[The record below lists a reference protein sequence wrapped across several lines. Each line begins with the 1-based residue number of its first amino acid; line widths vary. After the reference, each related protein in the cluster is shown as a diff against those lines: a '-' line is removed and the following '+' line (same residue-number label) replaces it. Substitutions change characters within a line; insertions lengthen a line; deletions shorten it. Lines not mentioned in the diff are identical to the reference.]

1 MRSSE
6 PRTKPSSSDAAMGRA
21 EIVRAYLQAIE
32 RREDALAFFAPDAV
46 QEEFPNALIPNGA
59 RRTLED
65 LKAANQRGQGVMTSE
80 TYEIVTLVESGDVV
94 AAEVLWRGVL
104 AVPVRSLKPGDAMKA
119 RFAVFF
125 EFEGDKIRRQRNYD
139 CFDPF

>member
-1 MRSSE
+1 VS
-6 PRTKPSSSDAAMGRA
+6 KA
-21 EIVRAYLQAIE
+21 EIVRAYLKAIE
-32 RREDALAFFAPDAV
+32 NRRDTLGFFTDDVV
-46 QEEFPNALIPNGA
+46 QEEFPNALVPSGA
-59 RRTLED
+59 RRTLAD
-65 LKAANQRGQGVMTSE
+65 LKAASQRGQGVLQSE
-80 TYEIVTLVESGDVV
+80 TYEIVSLCETGDRV

-104 AVPVRSLKPGDAMKA
+104 AVPLRSLKPGDAMKA